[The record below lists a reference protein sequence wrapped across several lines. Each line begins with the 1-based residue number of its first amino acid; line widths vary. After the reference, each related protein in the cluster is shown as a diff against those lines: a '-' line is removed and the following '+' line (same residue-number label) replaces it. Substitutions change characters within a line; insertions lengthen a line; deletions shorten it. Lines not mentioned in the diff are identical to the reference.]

1 MSVNM
6 TDEELKQFLK
16 DNKDRI
22 ISLLAEDSAET
33 QVDEEV
39 EERDKLHQIKDKA
52 SEVNDKMR
60 EKASETKDKVK
71 EKASETKDKTEEA
84 MKEMY
89 NALMNPEAHKHFVKM
104 GMEFFMG
111 MSQILS
117 KAPIPKPVKKFQEDI
132 AESKAEI
139 QPEICRNNP
148 DCLAKKKQDDG
159 LEKIDL
165 S

>member
-1 MSVNM
+1 MTNNM
-6 TDEELKQFLK
+6 TDEELRQFLK

-22 ISLLAEDSAET
+22 AALLAEDSEET
-33 QVDEEV
+33 QVDEE
-39 EERDKLHQIKDKA
+39 EERDKLHQLKDKA
-52 SEVNDKMR
+52 TEVN
-60 EKASETKDKVK
+60 DKVK

-84 MKEMY
+84 MKDMY
-89 NALMNPEAHKHFVKM
+89 AALMNPEAHKHFVKM

-132 AESKAEI
+132 AESRAEI
-139 QPEICRNNP
+139 QPEFCKNNP
-148 DCLAKKKQDDG
+148 DCLVKKKSDDG

-165 S
+165 D